1 MFLIELTRYSC
12 LFYYQNESYSFRL
25 HIRRV
30 RDSFYLEKR
39 KEKKKEKYQKKKECI
54 LRCVDGRSLSGTFKK
69 NNNFCDSSIKF
80 NSADLS

>member
-39 KEKKKEKYQKKKECI
+39 KEKKK
-54 LRCVDGRSLSGTFKK
+54 K
-69 NNNFCDSSIKF
+69 NTRRRKNAYFD
-80 NSADLS
+80 ALMVVR